1 MLLLKL
7 EFSRDVYEY
16 RDALDGFVVV
26 RTLPPKMMSA
36 SEREPSRLKLVVR
49 LNVVFLSS
57 AALLSIEVVLDVD
70 VVAVVVE
77 TVAGMTDDGTYDDA
91 ADDVVD
97 DDDLFNI
104 LSS

>member
-16 RDALDGFVVV
+16 RDALDGFVVAAIV
-26 RTLPPKMMSA
+26 PPKMMSA

-49 LNVVFLSS
+49 LKVVFLSS
-57 AALLSIEVVLDVD
+57 AALLSIEVVLNAD
-70 VVAVVVE
+70 VVAVVAGTAV
-77 TVAGMTDDGTYDDA
+77 GMTDDGIYDDA
-91 ADDVVD
+91 ADGVD
-97 DDDLFNI
+97 DADDFFNI